1 MGLQDDRDLPPVKD
15 DASDDTETSSGGV
28 NKKRHLNMYDLV
40 STKTILVVERR
51 RIIIIHIVIRIITFP
66 LFYSSITVHCPSLK

>member
-40 STKTILVVERR
+40 SVDHLAQ
-51 RIIIIHIVIRIITFP
+51 
-66 LFYSSITVHCPSLK
+66 YSSVFFKAMFSMMLCCS

>member
-40 STKTILVVERR
+40 SLNVN
-51 RIIIIHIVIRIITFP
+51 IVIIVMLTIVF
-66 LFYSSITVHCPSLK
+66 FS

>member
-1 MGLQDDRDLPPVKD
+1 MSTRVLRKMGLQDDRDLPPVKD

-40 STKTILVVERR
+40 SVDAAPPRGPVAVFKTIVQ
-51 RIIIIHIVIRIITFP
+51 
-66 LFYSSITVHCPSLK
+66 

>member
-1 MGLQDDRDLPPVKD
+1 MSSRVLRKMGLQDDRDLPPVKD

-40 STKTILVVERR
+40 SLNIL
-51 RIIIIHIVIRIITFP
+51 
-66 LFYSSITVHCPSLK
+66 LK

>member
-1 MGLQDDRDLPPVKD
+1 MGLQDDRDLPPVQD

-40 STKTILVVERR
+40 S
-51 RIIIIHIVIRIITFP
+51 
-66 LFYSSITVHCPSLK
+66 LKVFSK

>member
-40 STKTILVVERR
+40 SFDIFIQIETINDRQYYYYRQVD
-51 RIIIIHIVIRIITFP
+51 H
-66 LFYSSITVHCPSLK
+66 YN

>member
-1 MGLQDDRDLPPVKD
+1 MGLQDDMDLPPVKD

-40 STKTILVVERR
+40 SASTDLKQQPS
-51 RIIIIHIVIRIITFP
+51 P
-66 LFYSSITVHCPSLK
+66 LSRPSV

>member
-1 MGLQDDRDLPPVKD
+1 MGLQDERDLPMVKD

-40 STKTILVVERR
+40 SAIMCDHMIILLLTLQR
-51 RIIIIHIVIRIITFP
+51 
-66 LFYSSITVHCPSLK
+66 